1 MDTRTCDDNDA
12 SPFRDADGACVA
24 VGSACGRT
32 ARHDRGRC
40 RRRHIDTA
48 RHQQDAASNS
58 DRRHRRARAHSALW
72 RACEDNRWPRWRT
85 DEQRALDCPKID
97 RYGRAVCRVYIDG
110 IDVGLE
116 QIRRGLAWHYV
127 RYAHEQRE
135 TDRNAYA
142 EGRARRAFIADRAY
156 GRFNDPTPP
165 WNYRRT
171 RAALSFSESPV
182 LQQRQEIR
190 QRRLGFF
197 KNAPRITLLT
207 IFESVSLTP
216 RHCMQ
221 K

>member
-1 MDTRTCDDNDA
+1 MTMMRVFFAMLIALA
-12 SPFRDADGACVA
+12 SPLAALAAERHGTIVGVADGDTLTLLDANKTQHRIRIDGIDA
-24 VGSACGRT
+24 PERTQPYGERAKQSLAALAHGR
-32 ARHDRGRC
+32 
-40 RRRHIDTA
+40 
-48 RHQQDAASNS
+48 AAS
-58 DRRHRRARAHSALW
+58 
-72 RACEDNRWPRWRT
+72 
-85 DEQRALDCPKID
+85 LDCPKID

-142 EGRARRAFIADRAY
+142 RPSTTRVRRRS
-156 GRFNDPTPP
+156 GLWSFNDPMPP
-165 WNYRRT
+165 WDYRRA
-171 RAALSFSESPV
+171 RAEFNRPGPRSNARNSL
-182 LQQRQEIR
+182 
-190 QRRLGFF
+190 RRLGFF